1 MFPVSQGVRVDTHV
15 QAGAT
20 VPTYYDSLL
29 AKVIACGADRGEAL
43 GTLRGALDRCLVEG
57 VVTNL
62 EMQRAVVGSTGF
74 ADGGV
79 DTGYLGRWLA
89 GGSEA
94 GDGIGPTAEPG
105 DGDGVESPGTVRDDA
120 GVDLDG

>member
-1 MFPVSQGVRVDTHV
+1 MCRPGS
-15 QAGAT
+15 A
-20 VPTYYDSLL
+20 VPPYYDSLL

-43 GTLRGALDRCLVEG
+43 GTLREALDRCVVEG

-62 EMQRAVVGSTGF
+62 EMQRAVIGSPGF

-89 GGSEA
+89 AAEA
-94 GDGIGPTAEPG
+94 GDRAG
-105 DGDGVESPGTVRDDA
+105 SA
-120 GVDLDG
+120 GVLD